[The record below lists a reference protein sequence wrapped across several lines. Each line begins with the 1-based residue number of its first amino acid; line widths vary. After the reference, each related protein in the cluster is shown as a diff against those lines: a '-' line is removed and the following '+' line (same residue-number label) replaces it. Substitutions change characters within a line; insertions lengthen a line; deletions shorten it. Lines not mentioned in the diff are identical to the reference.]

1 MSKLAAIF
9 CSIALISLTACSN
22 TVRTYTDTLK
32 LAFNPGEGA
41 SLTKEQLASRAADAL
56 YATVGNL
63 PRAQLA
69 LAYIEH
75 GQQKWISA
83 DDAFLV
89 LENGRLVKT
98 TGFENDLMFITG
110 SEQDPLKQPMTKIQP
125 GQQWQA
131 LSDWKARQETGY
143 QLNYEII
150 EIAVEKIEL
159 LDQQFETKLVTEQV
173 TFANGDTAINLF
185 WFDLTS
191 GRLLKSQQQIAPF
204 WPQVELVHISSA
216 ARLLGIVKAG
226 SSK

>member
-1 MSKLAAIF
+1 MPKLAAIF
-9 CSIALISLTACSN
+9 FSVAFLSLTGCSN
-22 TVRTYTDTLK
+22 TIRTYTDTLN

-41 SLTKEQLASRAADAL
+41 SLTREQLASRTADAL

-75 GQQKWISA
+75 GQHKWISSDNA
-83 DDAFLV
+83 MLV

-98 TGFENDLMFITG
+98 TGFANDLLFISD
-110 SEQDPLKQPMTKIQP
+110 SEQDPLKLPMTKIQP

-131 LSDWKARQETGY
+131 VSDWEARQETGY
-143 QLNYEII
+143 KLNYEIV
-150 EIAVEKIEL
+150 EIAVENIEL
-159 LDQQFETKLVTEQV
+159 LEQQFQTKLVTEQV
-173 TFANGDTAINLF
+173 TFSNGDTAINLF

-204 WPQVELVHISSA
+204 WPQVELIHISNA
-216 ARLLGIVKAG
+216 ARLLGIVKPR